1 MASSIASWIRSFL
14 DHLRYQ
20 RNLSEHTLRNYA
32 SDLAQ
37 FRAFL
42 ARGPRGEERPEPALE
57 QIDHLTIREFLG
69 ELYRRRNRKSSVA
82 RKLAA
87 VRSFMKYL
95 AAQGAVAGNPARS
108 VATPRQERRLPE
120 ALMPETV
127 GELLEAPD
135 AGTVLGKRD
144 RALLEL
150 LYGTGIRV
158 GELVSIDLGD
168 FDLGDGFLR
177 VLGKGRKERV
187 VPFGRKAR
195 AALEDYLAVRARLA
209 RAGAGGRAEAREA
222 LFLNARGGRLSA
234 RGAALI
240 VGRHTARLAQ
250 RLHVHPHT
258 LRHSFATH
266 MLDAGA
272 DLRAIQELLGHESLS
287 TTQKYTHVSMERLLR
302 TYRRHH
308 PRGRAGGRREEE
320 NESGD

>member
-1 MASSIASWIRSFL
+1 MASSIASWIGSFL
-14 DHLRYQ
+14 DHLRFQ
-20 RNLSEHTLRNYA
+20 RNLSEHTLRSYA

-42 ARGPRGEERPEPALE
+42 AGGPHGAGRPEPELE

-120 ALMPETV
+120 ALMRETV
-127 GELLEAPD
+127 GELLETPD

-177 VLGKGRKERV
+177 VLGKGRKERI

-195 AALEDYLAVRARLA
+195 EALEDYLAVRGRLA
-209 RAGAGGRAEAREA
+209 RAGAGGRPGAREA

-234 RGAALI
+234 RGAALV
-240 VGRHTARLAQ
+240 VGRHTTRLAQ

-258 LRHSFATH
+258 LRHTFATH

-287 TTQKYTHVSMERLLR
+287 TTQKYTHVSMEQLLR
-302 TYRRHH
+302 TYRKHH
-308 PRGRAGGRREEE
+308 PRGRASGRRED
-320 NESGD
+320 ESEPRD

>member
-1 MASSIASWIRSFL
+1 MGSSIASWIDDFL
-14 DHLRYQ
+14 GHLRYE
-20 RNLSEHTLRNYA
+20 RNLSEHTLRSYA

-42 ARGPRGEERPEPALE
+42 AGGGQDAARPEPELE

-69 ELYRRRNRKSSVA
+69 ELYRRRNRKSTVA

-87 VRSFMKYL
+87 VRSFMRFL
-95 AAQGAVAGNPARS
+95 AARGAVAGNPARS
-108 VATPRQERRLPE
+108 VSTPRQERRLPE
-120 ALMPETV
+120 ALVPETV
-127 GELLEAPD
+127 GELLEVPGAD
-135 AGTVLGKRD
+135 TVLGRRD

-150 LYGTGIRV
+150 LYATGIRV

-168 FDLGDGFLR
+168 FDLGDGLLR
-177 VLGKGRKERV
+177 VVGKGRKERI

-195 AALEDYLAVRARLA
+195 RALEDYLAVRGRLV
-209 RAGAGGRAEAREA
+209 RPQAGGRES

-234 RGAALI
+234 RGAAL
-240 VGRHTARLAQ
+240 VVARHTARLAQ

-272 DLRAIQELLGHESLS
+272 DLRVIQELLGHESLS
-287 TTQKYTHVSMERLLR
+287 TTQKYTHVSMEQLLR

-308 PRGRAGGRREEE
+308 PRGRAGRRRDDP
-320 NESGD
+320 NEPGN